1 MPKLKQKKPT
11 KRTTLANVSFEKKG
25 QKKNRTYK
33 NPRDP
38 VPKLKPKGTYKKKLM
53 KL

>member
-25 QKKNRTYK
+25 QKKLNIQKFKRSNAK
-33 NPRDP
+33 IEA
-38 VPKLKPKGTYKKKLM
+38 KETYKKKLM